1 MKNNKLQIVLAVLL
15 AVALLAG
22 CGAASSAAPA
32 STPAAS
38 AAPAESAAAPAS
50 TATAF
55 AAAMVTDVGGI
66 NDESFNQ
73 SAWSGM
79 EKLEAEGVT
88 VSFLESEKDA
98 DYAPNLEKK
107 ADEGTDIVWGIGF
120 LMKTAM
126 GETAEANPDQL
137 FALVDDSFED
147 GEHDNVIG
155 VMFMAEQ
162 SSFLVGYA
170 AALKT
175 ETDHVGIILGMESP
189 TMNRFTNGFRAGIA
203 YGAAELGKEIKID
216 YQVAEAFDDPAK
228 GKALAQ
234 KMYTDGADIVYQ
246 VAGDTGKGIIEAAK
260 EMDKWVIGVD
270 LDQNHLAPDN
280 VICSGLKNVGAA
292 VFDVSMRVKAGEELG
307 GTTLYMGLA
316 EGGAGIATTGNLLGD
331 EIIAKVDAV
340 EQLIVDGTIE
350 VPYDEAGLTAFM
362 ATLETDGVVNTAG

>member
-1 MKNNKLQIVLAVLL
+1 MKKNKLQIVLAVLL
-15 AVALLAG
+15 VVSLLAG
-22 CGAASSAAPA
+22 CGGAASSAAPA
-32 STPAAS
+32 ESTPAAES
-38 AAPAESAAAPAS
+38 TAPAESTPAAES
-50 TATAF
+50 TESTGDSADF
-55 AAAMVTDVGGI
+55 SVAMVTDVGGI

-79 EKLEAEGVT
+79 EQLEAEGAT

-107 ADEGTDIVWGIGF
+107 TDEGADIVWAIGF
-120 LMKTAM
+120 LMKTAV

-189 TMNRFTNGFRAGIA
+189 TMNRFTNGYYAGVE
-203 YGAAELGKEIKID
+203 YGAAELGKEITID

-260 EMDKWVIGVD
+260 ELDKWVIGVD

-292 VFDVSMRVKAGEELG
+292 VYEVSKRVMAGEELA
-307 GTTLYMGLA
+307 GTTLYMGLE

-331 EIIAKVDAV
+331 EILAKVDAA
-340 EQLIVDGTIE
+340 EQSIIAGDIE
-350 VPYDEAGLTAFM
+350 VPYDEAGLDAFRG
-362 ATLETDGVVNTAG
+362 TL

>member
-1 MKNNKLQIVLAVLL
+1 MKKNKLQIVLAVLL

-22 CGAASSAAPA
+22 CGGAASSAAPA
-32 STPAAS
+32 ST
-38 AAPAESAAAPAS
+38 APAS
-50 TATAF
+50 TAAESTAPAESTAAAEPF
-55 AAAMVTDVGGI
+55 SAAMVTDVGGI

-79 EKLEAEGVT
+79 EKLQAEGAT

-107 ADEGTDIVWGIGF
+107 ADEGADIVWAIGF
-120 LMKTAM
+120 LMKTAV

-137 FALVDDSFED
+137 FALVDDSFEE

-170 AALKT
+170 ASYKT

-189 TMNRFTNGFRAGIA
+189 TMNRFTNGYRAGLA
-203 YGAAELGKEIKID
+203 YGAAEQGKEITID

-280 VICSGLKNVGAA
+280 VICSGLKNVGTA
-292 VFDVSMRVKAGEELG
+292 VYEVSKRVQAGEDLG
-307 GTTLYMGLA
+307 GTTLYMGLQ

-331 EIIAKVDAV
+331 DILSKVDEV
-340 EQLIVDGTIE
+340 EKKIINGDIE
-350 VPYDEAGLTAFM
+350 VPYDEAGLEAFLG
-362 ATLETDGVVNTAG
+362 TL